1 MFFLNKEYLFLSQI
15 HMYCC
20 SNPDCLVHVENEA
33 FICHHLVLESYSV
46 YFDREHV
53 KEIEL
58 PVVEL
63 INTRYTGRRLL

>member
-1 MFFLNKEYLFLSQI
+1 
-15 HMYCC
+15 
-20 SNPDCLVHVENEA
+20 
-33 FICHHLVLESYSV
+33 V

-63 INTRYTGRRLL
+63 INTRYTGRRLLWSLQDTA